1 MTAKEAA
8 LPARTRRNFELGKF
22 VPYRLAVLSNKLAR
36 RIARHYGE
44 RFKLTAPEWRTMAVL
59 GQHGAMSANSVIVQ
73 TTMDKVRVSR
83 AVAKLLHAGYITR
96 IADPADRRRA
106 VLELTPKGAE
116 VYRQIVPLV
125 QTVEAEI
132 LAELT
137 QDERASLEGAL
148 GKIEAYLEAAGEAG
162 VDADEDSD

>member
-1 MTAKEAA
+1 M
-8 LPARTRRNFELGKF
+8 
-22 VPYRLAVLSNKLAR
+22 
-36 RIARHYGE
+36 
-44 RFKLTAPEWRTMAVL
+44 
-59 GQHGAMSANSVIVQ
+59 
-73 TTMDKVRVSR
+73 RVSR